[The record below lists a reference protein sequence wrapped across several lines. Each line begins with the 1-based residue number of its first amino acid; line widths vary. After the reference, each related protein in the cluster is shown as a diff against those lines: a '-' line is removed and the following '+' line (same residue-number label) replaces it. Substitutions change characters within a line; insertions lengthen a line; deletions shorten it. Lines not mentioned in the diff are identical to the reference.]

1 MSTDPPPRPPTSAA
15 ANADTAD
22 AADAAEPGVAA
33 GGGHPLGRRIAELR
47 QSRGLTQQELADRV
61 AISRVALSNLES
73 ARSVPG
79 ERTVALLAGIF
90 GCEPLGLVAGTDYPA
105 AKAERLPLV
114 VARHTEA
121 DLQLALLE
129 RDLRWIEGAPPAVAE
144 RVLGQWRRDL
154 AALAAATFDDGERTR
169 LVDACRR
176 LAGGT
181 LS

>member
-1 MSTDPPPRPPTSAA
+1 VGRR
-15 ANADTAD
+15 
-22 AADAAEPGVAA
+22 A
-33 GGGHPLGRRIAELR
+33 GTTGGRPLGRRIAELR
-47 QSRGLTQQELADRV
+47 QARGLTQQELADRV

-90 GCEPLGLVAGTDYPA
+90 GCEPLELVDGTDYPT

-121 DLQLALLE
+121 DLRLALLE
-129 RDLRWIEGAPPAVAE
+129 RDLLWVEGAPSAVVE

-154 AALAAATFDDGERTR
+154 GELAGRTHDAAERARLLAACA
-169 LVDACRR
+169 R
-176 LAGGT
+176 LAGGAD
-181 LS
+181 SRPGPADPPPRC